1 MRPASSKT
9 PSAATSGRGRM
20 EHPADIP
27 PPVPRGPGGF
37 FVNFK
42 NFGINLG
49 ILTLGGLIFS
59 LAFPSLLSRGGWWP
73 LAYIALVPVFYVA
86 SRASWKTIALYGA
99 FYGFICYAI
108 FNYWLLTFHPLAI
121 FIVPMIYLTYFL
133 ICFPFLRLAA
143 ALFPRHGYI
152 VQVFIWIS
160 YEILRTKGFA
170 GYSYGIIGYSQYLFS
185 PLLQIAEITG
195 VWGLSFL
202 VVFPSAYLAAALPRS
217 RGEGLPHIKAIKA
230 IKAFFQRHRAG
241 AFVYAGVF
249 AVVCVYGFFAPRDLE
264 ESREWKVALVQ
275 HNIDP
280 WEGGVRAYRDN
291 LNRLVA
297 QSEKALKE
305 EPDIVAWSETAF
317 VPGIDWHTRYRRDQ
331 EIYTLVDEL
340 RRFLSAQ
347 NVPFIFG
354 NDDGQLE
361 RDRYGALR
369 RVDYN
374 AAILFDGGRIAG
386 TYRKT
391 HLVPFTEHFPYE
403 RTLAF
408 FYKML
413 KEANTHF
420 WEKGTD
426 YVVFE
431 AAGVKFSTPIC
442 FEDSFGYI
450 SRRFVQEGAQVILN
464 ITNDSWSGSVA
475 SEMQHLQMSVL
486 RAVENRRSVARATN
500 GGITAVIDPNG
511 KILQMYE
518 PFTEGYLMGK
528 VPVYDSGATLYTRFG
543 DWFAWLCLILAVG
556 ALTAGLLFKILRRK
570 S

>member
-1 MRPASSKT
+1 VRFAVKAPPDAAFRKGRAGSPGDFPRPVF
-9 PSAATSGRGRM
+9 RGVR
-20 EHPADIP
+20 
-27 PPVPRGPGGF
+27 GF
-37 FVNFK
+37 FA
-42 NFGINLG
+42 NLG
-49 ILTLGGLIFS
+49 ILILGGVVFS
-59 LAFPSLLSRGGWWP
+59 LAFPSPLSRGGWWP
-73 LAYIALVPVFYVA
+73 LAYIAAVPAYFGA
-86 SRASWKTIALYGA
+86 ARASWKTVAQSGA
-99 FYGFICYAI
+99 YIGFVCNAF

-133 ICFPFLRLAA
+133 ICFPFLRLASF
-143 ALFPRHGYI
+143 LFPRYGYL

-170 GYSYGIIGYSQYLFS
+170 GYSYGIIGYSQYLFL

-195 VWGLSFL
+195 VWGISFL
-202 VVFPSAYLAAALPRS
+202 VVFPSAYLAAALPEV
-217 RGEGLPHIKAIKA
+217 RGDGLPRVKN
-230 IKAFFQRHRAG
+230 FFRRHRAD
-241 AFVYAGVF
+241 ALVYAGL
-249 AVVCVYGFFAPRDLE
+249 VVLACAYGLFAPVDLGG
-264 ESREWKVALVQ
+264 SREWKVALIQ

-297 QSEKALKE
+297 LSQKALE
-305 EPDIVAWSETAF
+305 ESPDIVAWSETAF

-331 EIYTLVDEL
+331 ELYALVDEL

-347 NVPFIFG
+347 RTPFVFG

-361 RDRYGALR
+361 RDRYGATR

-374 AAILFDGGRIAG
+374 AAILFDKGRIAS
-386 TYRKT
+386 TYRKI

-431 AAGVKFSTPIC
+431 AAGVRFSTPIC

-500 GGITAVIDPNG
+500 GGMTAVIDPNG

-518 PFTEGYLMGK
+518 PFAEGYLLGK
-528 VPVYDSGATLYTRFG
+528 VPVYDGAATIYTRFG
-543 DWFAWLCLILAVG
+543 DWFAWLCLILASC
-556 ALTAGLLFKILRRK
+556 ALAAGLCLRFAKNLSGRK
-570 S
+570 PVV

>member
-1 MRPASSKT
+1 MAAALPKGRAA
-9 PSAATSGRGRM
+9 SAAGLPRPVFRG
-20 EHPADIP
+20 AS
-27 PPVPRGPGGF
+27 GF
-37 FVNFK
+37 FA
-42 NFGINLG
+42 NLG
-49 ILTLGGLIFS
+49 ILVLGGVVFS
-59 LAFPSLLSRGGWWP
+59 LAFPSPLSRDGWWP
-73 LAYIALVPVFYVA
+73 LAYVAAAPAFYVA
-86 SRASWKTIALYGA
+86 SRASWKTAPLYGALYG
-99 FYGFICYAI
+99 FVCYAI

-121 FIVPMIYLTYFL
+121 FIVPMIYLGYFL
-133 ICFPFLRLAA
+133 VCFPFLRLAA
-143 ALFPRHGYI
+143 FLFPRYGYA
-152 VQVFIWIS
+152 VQVLIWIS

-170 GYSYGIIGYSQYLFS
+170 GYSYGIIGYSQYLFL
-185 PLLQIAEITG
+185 PLLQIAEATG
-195 VWGLSFL
+195 VWGVSFL
-202 VVFPSAYLAAALPRS
+202 VVFPSAYLAAALPEF
-217 RGEGLPHIKAIKA
+217 RGEGAPRIR
-230 IKAFFQRHRAG
+230 AFFRRHRAE
-241 AFVYAGVF
+241 ALAYAGLF
-249 AVVCVYGFFAPRDLE
+249 ALACVYGFFAPVGLE
-264 ESREWKVALVQ
+264 GTRAWKIALVQ

-297 QSEKALKE
+297 LSQKALE
-305 EPDIVAWSETAF
+305 ENPDIVAWSETAF

-331 EIYTLVDEL
+331 ELYALVDEL
-340 RRFLSAQ
+340 RRFLSVQ
-347 NVPFIFG
+347 TTPFVFG

-361 RDRYGALR
+361 RDRYGATR

-374 AAILFDGGRIAG
+374 AAILFDKGRIAG
-386 TYRKT
+386 TYRKI

-403 RTLAF
+403 RTFAF

-431 AAGVKFSTPIC
+431 AAGVRFSTPIC

-500 GGITAVIDPNG
+500 GGMTAVIDPNG
-511 KILQMYE
+511 KILQMHE
-518 PFTEGYLMGK
+518 PFTEGYLLGK
-528 VPVYDSGATLYTRFG
+528 VPVYDGPATVYTRFG
-543 DWFAWLCLILAVG
+543 DWFAWLCLVLALGILA
-556 ALTAGLLFKILRRK
+556 AGLLARLAGNARARA
-570 S
+570 